1 MSPSNITA
9 IAHLERKS
17 NDMTTLAPPTPPRAR
32 NADTK
37 RRRKIAKFALAG
49 VAVLGVGAAL
59 TSAAWTDD
67 VFFAADATSGTFD
80 LQGSLDGTNWFDVAN
95 VDDTTAIDPIQI
107 PAATF
112 ENLAPGDVRLVTLHL
127 QNAGSVPIALG
138 APVVTENGALFD
150 DLGANVGVTVG
161 AYGASTLAA
170 GAATTFTVTLTVPD
184 WTNTDYTNL
193 TGDILVAVTGTSA

>member
-1 MSPSNITA
+1 
-9 IAHLERKS
+9 
-17 NDMTTLAPPTPPRAR
+17 MTTLAPPTAPPAR
-32 NADTK
+32 TPDTK

-80 LQGSLDGTNWFDVAN
+80 LQGSLDGTNWFDVDGG
-95 VDDTTAIDPIQI
+95 VDTATTPIQI

-112 ENLAPGDVRLVTLHL
+112 ENLAPNDVRVVTLHL
-127 QNAGSVPIALG
+127 RNDGSVPIILG

-150 DLGANVGVTVG
+150 DAGANVGVDAG
-161 AYGASTLAA
+161 AYGAGTLDV
-170 GAATTFTVTLTVPD
+170 GDTTTFDVTLTVPD
-184 WTNTDYTNL
+184 WDNTDYTDL

>member
-17 NDMTTLAPPTPPRAR
+17 NDMTTLAPPTSPPAR
-32 NADTK
+32 NADGK

-95 VDDTTAIDPIQI
+95 VDDTSGTPIPI
-107 PAATF
+107 PAAAF
-112 ENLAPGDVRLVTLHL
+112 ENLAPGDVRVVTLHL
-127 QNAGSVPIALG
+127 QNAGSVPITLS
-138 APVVTENGALFD
+138 APIVTENGPLFAD
-150 DLGANVGVTVG
+150 AGANVGVATG
-161 AYGASTLAA
+161 AYGAGTLDPTDT
-170 GAATTFTVTLTVPD
+170 TTFTVTLTVPD

>member
-1 MSPSNITA
+1 
-9 IAHLERKS
+9 
-17 NDMTTLAPPTPPRAR
+17 MTTVASPTAPPARTPDA
-32 NADTK
+32 K

-95 VDDTTAIDPIQI
+95 IDDTSVTPIQI
-107 PAATF
+107 PATAF
-112 ENLAPGDVRLVTLHL
+112 ENLAPGDVRVVTLNL
-127 QNAGSVPIALG
+127 RNAGSVDLTLG
-138 APVVTENGALFD
+138 APVVTENGALFANA
-150 DLGANVGVTVG
+150 GANVGVTVG

>member
-1 MSPSNITA
+1 
-9 IAHLERKS
+9 
-17 NDMTTLAPPTPPRAR
+17 MTTLAPPTPPPAR
-32 NADTK
+32 NTDTR

-80 LQGSLDGTNWFDVAN
+80 LQGSLDGTNWFDVAT
-95 VDDTTAIDPIQI
+95 VDDTATTPIQI
-107 PAATF
+107 PASAF
-112 ENLAPGDVRLVTLHL
+112 DNLAPNDVRVVTLHL
-127 QNAGSVPIALG
+127 QNAGSVPITLG
-138 APVVTENGALFD
+138 TPVVTENGALFD
-150 DLGANVGVTVG
+150 DLGANVGVAVG
-161 AYGASTLAA
+161 AYGSPTLAV
-170 GAATTFTVTLTVPD
+170 GATTTFTVTLTAPD